1 MPAAGDVDQMHI
13 TVAILGRQEIWVKGL
28 GFRAVMVIVMMLIA
42 SMMGMVMVAVTV
54 TVIVLGCGDA
64 GVIV

>member
-1 MPAAGDVDQMHI
+1 MAAAGDVDQMHI
-13 TVAILGRQEIWVKGL
+13 TVAVLGRQEIWVKGL
-28 GFRAVMVIVMMLIA
+28 GFRAVMVIVMMLLA
-42 SMMGMVMVAVTV
+42 SMMGMVMVAVTA